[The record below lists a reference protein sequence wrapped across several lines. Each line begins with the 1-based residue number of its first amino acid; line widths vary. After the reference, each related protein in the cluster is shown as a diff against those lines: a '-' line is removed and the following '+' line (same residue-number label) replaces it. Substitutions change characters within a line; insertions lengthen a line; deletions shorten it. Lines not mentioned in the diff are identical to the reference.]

1 MADTMTWAW
10 HGNAGALPIANAGY
24 TTEEIE
30 NPENINV
37 SLDANEAYTIADLTS
52 VFNYPATD
60 TLTFTTAHT
69 SSATVAV
76 SGSSVT
82 YTPVTDF
89 TGNDF
94 FNVLATNGTK
104 TTQFVVYLTYS

>member
-10 HGNAGALPIANAGY
+10 HGNAGALPLANAGY

-30 NPENINV
+30 NPEDINV

-60 TLTFTTAHT
+60 TLTFTTHIT
-69 SSATVAV
+69 SAASVAV

-89 TGNDF
+89 TGTDF
-94 FNVLATNGTK
+94 FNVIATNGTK
-104 TTQFVVYLTYS
+104 VTTLQVYLTYS